1 VCAGILRD
9 QARRH
14 DGAQPESWPEELK
27 ATERFAGA
35 RFRALTP
42 DAAGQDPCYSNYR
55 RLELPTLY
63 SGGQTALDII
73 VSAVSA
79 LCVQNSCGPL
89 NIKWGKSLSPQR
101 ILVILKITIKVVAGA
116 CC

>member
-1 VCAGILRD
+1 V
-9 QARRH
+9 
-14 DGAQPESWPEELK
+14 
-27 ATERFAGA
+27 

-73 VSAVSA
+73 VSA

-89 NIKWGKSLSPQR
+89 NIKWGKALSPQR
-101 ILVILKITIKVVAGA
+101 ILVILKITIKVVAA
-116 CC
+116 ANC